1 MEYLKTLKNKKIT
14 VLGLGVTGLG
24 IVRFLLSHQMVP
36 KVVDSRISPP
46 GADWLADN
54 APNCEAVFGPLED
67 ADLHCAEMIIIS
79 PGIALYESSVSK
91 AIAAGVEVIG
101 DIELFARLNS
111 TPVVAVTGS
120 NGKSTVVSLATEVLK
135 SAGLKV
141 GLGGNIGTSVL
152 ALLDEPYDVYVL
164 ELSSFQ
170 LETTESLVC
179 RSATILNITEDH
191 MDRYPDFAGYCAA
204 KQKIYQHAEQIVFN
218 ADDKF
223 TFAKKGIGTSVSV
236 DSGDYRLLKNH
247 DIAYFSAHGEA
258 LLPVESLSVV
268 GRHNQ
273 FNALAVMALLAPF
286 NLPIKFFKQA
296 FKSFKGLAHRCQL
309 VAEYQGV
316 RYFNDSKATNVGA
329 TVAALES
336 LGCQQKKIVLI
347 LGGDAKGA
355 DLRPLVAPLQ
365 RYCKAIFCLG
375 QDGKQFLALHER
387 AFFVENLDA
396 AVKQAAE
403 LSCNGD
409 SVLLA
414 PACASIDMYE
424 NYIARGEAFCKLVAE
439 LEK

>member
-1 MEYLKTLKNKKIT
+1 MQYLEALKNKKIT

-24 IVRFLLSHQMVP
+24 IVRFLLSHQIVP
-36 KVVDSRISPP
+36 KVVDSRAVPP

-54 APNCEAVFGPLED
+54 APECEAVFGPLAE
-67 ADLHCAEMIIIS
+67 AGLSYAEMVIIS
-79 PGIALYESSVSK
+79 PGIALYESSVAH
-91 AIAAGVEVIG
+91 AIAKGVEVIG
-101 DIELFARLNS
+101 DIEVFARLNT

-120 NGKSTVVSLATEVLK
+120 NGKSTVVSLATEVCK
-135 SAGLKV
+135 AAGLKV

-179 RSATILNITEDH
+179 RSAMILNVTEDH

-204 KQKIYQHAEQIVFN
+204 KQRIYKHVEQLVFN
-218 ADDKF
+218 ADDEH
-223 TFAKKGIGTSVSV
+223 TFSDSKQGISVSV
-236 DSGDYRLLKNH
+236 DSGDYRVLTDN
-247 DIAYFSAHGEA
+247 DTAYFAAHDEV
-258 LLPVESLSVV
+258 LLPVDSLRVV

-286 NLPIKFFKQA
+286 NLPLESFKHA
-296 FKSFKGLAHRCQL
+296 FKSFKGLEHRCQL
-309 VAEYQGV
+309 VAEFQGV

-336 LGCQQKKIVLI
+336 LAREQGKILLI

-355 DLRPLVAPLQ
+355 DLQPLIAPLQ
-365 RYCKAIFCLG
+365 RYCKAIFCFG
-375 QDGKQFLALHER
+375 QDGEQFVALHEQ
-387 AFFVENLDA
+387 AFLVDNLDA
-396 AVKQAAE
+396 AVQQAAA

-414 PACASIDMYE
+414 PACASIDMYA
-424 NYIARGEAFCKLVAE
+424 NYMVRGEAFCKLVAE
-439 LEK
+439 LEG